1 MSIKISFMHYM
12 KWARVMLPAVFEEF
26 DLVCIFTL
34 FFSFQ
39 YHSQLVKGQLYQNS
53 RGGGVSTPSPSPPP
67 GFYGPECSNLT
78 IGISFWYLY
87 C

>member
-1 MSIKISFMHYM
+1 MSIKISSMHYM
-12 KWARVMLPAVFEEF
+12 KWARVMLLAVFEEF

-53 RGGGVSTPSPSPPP
+53 RGGGLAPPPPVPLPVST
-67 GFYGPECSNLT
+67 GLNAQT
-78 IGISFWYLY
+78 
-87 C
+87 

>member
-1 MSIKISFMHYM
+1 MSIKISSMHYM

-53 RGGGVSTPSPSPPP
+53 GGGLAPPPPVPLPVST
-67 GFYGPECSNLT
+67 GLNAQT
-78 IGISFWYLY
+78 
-87 C
+87 